1 MNIITKNL
9 GAEVNYLK
17 IGNTLSRKQQ
27 KMKKARNLP
36 ISFIVSKFDE
46 I

>member
-9 GAEVNYLK
+9 GAEMKYLK

-27 KMKKARNLP
+27 KMKKAINLP
-36 ISFIVSKFDE
+36 ISFIASKFDK